1 MRAATVTT
9 ILGLV
14 LISGALLAATATST
28 GGNAADSARGEF
40 DRLDRNRDERIDRA
54 EVRGNAEIAKQ
65 FAELDGD
72 SDGMLEWREFLRRE
86 DPATSGS

>member
-9 ILGLV
+9 ILGLI

-28 GGNAADSARGEF
+28 GDASDSAKGEF

-54 EVRGNAEIAKQ
+54 EARTDARIAKQ

-72 SDGMLEWREFLRRE
+72 ADGMLKWREFLRRE
-86 DPATSGS
+86 EPVTSGS